1 MAEINDKRGAHEIE
15 NTPTVVQEKEI
26 NVVNADFAA
35 ALADNPPSPWGKG
48 HLALYGCCIV
58 VYLCSTMNG
67 YDGSLMGSINSIPN
81 YLNYYNVSENEQ
93 AGTGIVFA
101 IFQVGQMTGA
111 FFVWMADWKGRKV
124 PIFLGCFGV
133 IIGTVVTAT
142 AKTMAVFIGG
152 RFLLSFFCTWAATAA
167 PMYCVEVAPPLYR
180 GTVSGLYNTLWYMG
194 SIIATFAVYGTH
206 IHFDDNLSW
215 RLPLWLQ
222 MLCPGIVCATVWLLP
237 ESPRFLVAN
246 DRLDEARNFIIK
258 YHANGDASHPIVN
271 LELNE
276 IQQNLRDVPLTSWSN
291 FFDITILFKSR
302 SRRYRSMLNF
312 AWSWFGQF
320 SGNNVISYYL
330 PLLLTNVG
338 VTDTNTVLLL
348 NAIYALTG
356 WIAAAA
362 GARFHDIIGRRKM
375 MLGSTLGMIICLT
388 LTAGTAAGYVNTG
401 STSSSKA
408 SIAFIYI
415 FGVTFAFA
423 YTSMQPIYPAEVMSN
438 EMRAKGM
445 FLFQITAGLAS
456 FVNTFAAP
464 VALKNIGYW
473 FYVFFVFWDCF
484 EFVFI
489 YFFFVETKG
498 RTLEELDEVFEAKN
512 PRKASTMKVLVRK
525 QETVDQH
532 GVHNVSITESSIQP
546 TSRPGV

>member
-1 MAEINDKRGAHEIE
+1 MADINDKTGAHEIE

-35 ALADNPPSPWGKG
+35 ALADNPPSPWGRG

-101 IFQVGQMTGA
+101 IFQIGQMTGA

-133 IIGTVVTAT
+133 IIGTIVTAT
-142 AKTMAVFIGG
+142 AKTMPTFIGG

-246 DRLDEARNFIIK
+246 DRLDEARRFIIK

-356 WIAAAA
+356 WIAAAT

-388 LTAGTAAGYVNTG
+388 ITAGTAAGYVNTG

-484 EFVFI
+484 EFLFI

-512 PRKASTMKVLVRK
+512 PRKASTMKVRVRK
-525 QETVDQH
+525 QETVDRH

-546 TSRPGV
+546 RSSAD

>member
-48 HLALYGCCIV
+48 HLALYGCCLV

-133 IIGTVVTAT
+133 IIGTIVTAT
-142 AKTMAVFIGG
+142 AKT
-152 RFLLSFFCTWAATAA
+152 TTAA

-375 MLGSTLGMIICLT
+375 MLGSTLGMVICLT

>member
-1 MAEINDKRGAHEIE
+1 MRHCLAPPRIASLPRGQRSPRRSSEIH
-15 NTPTVVQEKEI
+15 
-26 NVVNADFAA
+26 
-35 ALADNPPSPWGKG
+35 
-48 HLALYGCCIV
+48 H
-58 VYLCSTMNG
+58 
-67 YDGSLMGSINSIPN
+67 
-81 YLNYYNVSENEQ
+81 
-93 AGTGIVFA
+93 
-101 IFQVGQMTGA
+101 QVP
-111 FFVWMADWKGRKV
+111 RKW
-124 PIFLGCFGV
+124 GCFPSYREPR
-133 IIGTVVTAT
+133 TQRNSAELT
-142 AKTMAVFIGG
+142 
-152 RFLLSFFCTWAATAA
+152 RCSLNFLEQFLRHYHFVQISLAPIQEHVEFCLELVRSIFW
-167 PMYCVEVAPPLYR
+167 EQ
-180 GTVSGLYNTLWYMG
+180 VSTY
-194 SIIATFAVYGTH
+194 
-206 IHFDDNLSW
+206 
-215 RLPLWLQ
+215 
-222 MLCPGIVCATVWLLP
+222 
-237 ESPRFLVAN
+237 FLVN
-246 DRLDEARNFIIK
+246 LNLLII
-258 YHANGDASHPIVN
+258 
-271 LELNE
+271 
-276 IQQNLRDVPLTSWSN
+276 TS
-291 FFDITILFKSR
+291 
-302 SRRYRSMLNF
+302 
-312 AWSWFGQF
+312 
-320 SGNNVISYYL
+320 VISYYL

-356 WIAAAA
+356 WIAAAT

-388 LTAGTAAGYVNTG
+388 ITAGTAAGYVNTG

-484 EFVFI
+484 EFLFI

-512 PRKASTMKVLVRK
+512 PRKASTMKVRVRK
-525 QETVDQH
+525 QETVDRH

-546 TSRPGV
+546 RSSAD